1 MARASRWASQAA
13 LDALLRF
20 NPQEQSLR
28 EQIKEAQGTYNT
40 AVRAGRLGARET
52 QRSVQ
57 RALPQLQQAYSAADA
72 ASKPGV
78 TLVSQALAGLPPDT
92 AQYRA
97 NQAGYGATFAA
108 QLAAARA
115 DAQRVMLERG
125 TRASEGAQFGQTQA
139 AGNLAST
146 LQTIFGRQRSLSGE
160 RGAFAQADLE
170 KLEHEAETLNQ
181 RETASKRTAA
191 SAAAGQKSTAQ
202 TAREG
207 REQKAKEH
215 AEDLAQKKWEHE
227 HPSSKAKGAGGYE
240 IAPGVKE
247 ATQDQTNKAK
257 DTIEAIRHEAFYVAR
272 ASHHSY
278 NQANE
283 MLQNPVP
290 TAEGVQGRKGYP
302 ANGLLRAGLD
312 LAYFGGVGAGAAQT
326 LHKEGFSLKRLG
338 YPLYRA
344 PARGPLTGLTG
355 SSGRR

>member
-20 NPQEQSLR
+20 NPQEQALR

-78 TLVSQALAGLPPDT
+78 TLVSQALAALPPQEQ
-92 AQYRA
+92 QYRA
-97 NQAGYGATFAA
+97 NQASYGATFAA

-115 DAQRVMLERG
+115 DAQRIMLERG
-125 TRASEGAQFGQTQA
+125 TRAAEGAQFGQTTA

-146 LQTIFGRQRSLSGE
+146 LQTILGRKQSLAGE

-170 KLEHEAETLNQ
+170 KLEKEAEKMAQ
-181 RETASKRTAA
+181 SETQSKRTAA
-191 SAAAGQKSTAQ
+191 TAAAGQASTAATAAAGRKQ
-202 TAREG
+202 KAREH
-207 REQKAKEH
+207 Q
-215 AEDLAQKKWEHE
+215 EDLAQKKYEHE
-227 HPSSKAKGAGGYE
+227 HPSPSKRGTGRE
-240 IAPGVKE
+240 TAPGVE
-247 ATQDQTNKAK
+247 EQTQTQQNKAK

-278 NQANE
+278 NEANQ

-290 TAEGVQGRKGYP
+290 TAQGVQGRSGY
-302 ANGLLRAGLD
+302 ADNGLLRAGLD
-312 LAYFGGVGAGAAQT
+312 LAYFGGIGAGAAGR

-338 YPLYRA
+338 YPMYHA